1 MRGFFFCP
9 INKMCKIHLN
19 ALRALF
25 IFNLYF
31 AEDREHSPSEV
42 SRAPTLTFCWWRS
55 ISEKSNVIME
65 DYNITALDYIEMIN
79 SNNLVL
85 VAGWE

>member
-1 MRGFFFCP
+1 
-9 INKMCKIHLN
+9 MCKIHYKD
-19 ALRALF
+19 LRALVL
-25 IFNLYF
+25 FNLYF
-31 AEDREHSPSEV
+31 GQDRQHSPSQR
-42 SRAPTLTFCWWRS
+42 SRAQALTVCWWRS

-79 SNNLVL
+79 SNDLVL

>member
-1 MRGFFFCP
+1 
-9 INKMCKIHLN
+9 MCKIDYN

-25 IFNLYF
+25 IFNLHF
-31 AEDREHSPSEV
+31 AEDRDHSPSER
-42 SRAPTLTFCWWRS
+42 SRAPPLTFCWRRS
-55 ISEKSNVIME
+55 INEKSNVIME

-79 SNNLVL
+79 SNDLVL